1 MVTTPF
7 FPIPLYT
14 IALGNYSR
22 LLHMTQVG
30 NTAFFATDCSFARQ
44 TPFLVL
50 TANSWLKRYTKTQ
63 TNRAGID
70 CCWLH
75 VSGYCVI
82 SGFTSNCLMNKRDC
96 SLLLID
102 CIQLSSSLIPSL
114 SLSFSLSSICSTSFK
129 ALFQVF
135 TRAVDHLHVLRCALW
150 SQACLLLLTCVHQD
164 DKFEQDF
171 YTCFHGSKSK
181 LSALN
186 EPSKLVPACSFL
198 VITAS
203 PRWNILVRSCVS

>member
-114 SLSFSLSSICSTSFK
+114 SLSLSLSRLYVLPLSKHSFK
-129 ALFQVF
+129 Y
-135 TRAVDHLHVLRCALW
+135 
-150 SQACLLLLTCVHQD
+150 SQEQLIICMCCV
-164 DKFEQDF
+164 
-171 YTCFHGSKSK
+171 G
-181 LSALN
+181 
-186 EPSKLVPACSFL
+186 PSEVRP
-198 VITAS
+198 VIPDLCTS
-203 PRWNILVRSCVS
+203 GW